1 MSQENRSNKGGATS
15 TLALVIALIALIISL
30 FALNRT
36 TDQKAIYEEIRQMQE
51 GAISGTRKASEKMER
66 LVRDT
71 AEVLEKIS
79 GKIEKKSQS
88 EKEQNTTE

>member
-1 MSQENRSNKGGATS
+1 MSQENRSNRGGATS

-51 GAISGTRKASEKMER
+51 GALSGTRKASEKMER

-79 GKIEKKSQS
+79 GKIEKKSQR